1 MRLKLRRMVL
11 PIGDDRING
20 RYKPIVSY
28 TLIVCNVLCFIWQN
42 SDPSGQLFV
51 AEFGCVP
58 AEVSRG
64 QGLHTLFSGMF
75 MHGGFM
81 HLLGNMIF
89 LWVFGDNIEAVIGN
103 VKFLLFYLFGGLMAS
118 AAQILLNVYSPV
130 PCVGASG
137 AIAAVMGAYMV
148 MYPKSRILMLFVL
161 NFSRFHIPALAFLG
175 FWSAQQLLSGIG
187 ALPFFGGNGVDGG
200 GVAYWAHI
208 GGFVAGIACG
218 FFFRPVALRAQEAP
232 GPEWPIWE
240 RYT

>member
-1 MRLKLRRMVL
+1 MVF
-11 PIGDDRING
+11 PVGDDQIKG
-20 RYKPIVSY
+20 GYKPVVSY
-28 TLIVCNVLCFIWQN
+28 SLIVLNVLCYIWQ
-42 SDPSGQLFV
+42 STDPTGQLYV
-51 AEFGCVP
+51 TEFGCIP
-58 AEVSRG
+58 AEITRG
-64 QGLHTLFSGMF
+64 QDLHTLFSGMF

-103 VKFLLFYLFGGLMAS
+103 VRFLLFYLFGGLMAG
-118 AAQILLNVYSPV
+118 AAQILLNVDSPI

-148 MYPKSRILMLFVL
+148 MYPKSRIRMLFVL
-161 NFSRFHIPALAFLG
+161 NLSRFHIPALAFLG
-175 FWSAQQLLSGIG
+175 FWIAQQLLSGIG
-187 ALPFFGGNGVDGG
+187 ALPYFGGNGVDGG

-208 GGFVAGIACG
+208 GGFVAGIGCG
-218 FFFRPVALRAQEAP
+218 FFFRPSALKAQEGP